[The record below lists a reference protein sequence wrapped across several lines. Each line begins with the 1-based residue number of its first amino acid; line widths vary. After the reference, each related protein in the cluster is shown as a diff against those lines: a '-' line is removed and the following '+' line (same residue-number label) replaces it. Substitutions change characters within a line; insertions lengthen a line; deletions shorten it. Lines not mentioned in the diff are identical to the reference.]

1 MLEEAILLAA
11 NAHREQ
17 VDQVGQPYIIHPLR
31 VMLAL
36 RADGYNETY
45 QVVGVLHD
53 TVEDTDITVRL
64 IDDLFGAVVSQAVDA
79 LTRRESETTYHEF
92 VRRAGS
98 NAHARVVKRYDVND
112 NLGRIDGLE
121 LLNPEKAGRLKAR
134 YQNALRELA

>member
-53 TVEDTDITVRL
+53 TVEDTDITVSL

-92 VRRAGS
+92 VRRAGN